1 MIAPREIGRRLRTGL
16 AITTAVGLAACH
28 GVAPE
33 RPPPPSG
40 VVPPLPPSDVM
51 RIPNAVPRIEPRSP
65 YGNPPF
71 YDVFGKRYFVRQH
84 CRGYDKRG
92 VASWY
97 GPGFYEEQTSTHEPY
112 DMYAMTAAH
121 RTLPLPCFVRVT
133 NLENGRSV
141 IVRVNDRGPFVKNRI
156 IDLSYTAAA
165 KLGMLRTG
173 TAMVEVQSID
183 PRTPLA
189 PTPST
194 VPTATP
200 AAAATPLSAAS
211 ASPGAAP
218 LPAALYIQ
226 TGAFA
231 DPANAE
237 RLLAKLRD
245 NGYRDAFVRDALV
258 GGRRLYRV
266 RIGPVRSVDDYDR
279 IVDGLERIG
288 VDGARL
294 APN

>member
-1 MIAPREIGRRLRTGL
+1 
-16 AITTAVGLAACH
+16 VLAACH
-28 GVAPE
+28 GIAPE
-33 RPPPPSG
+33 RPPPPNRI
-40 VVPPLPPSDVM
+40 VPPSPPRDVM
-51 RIPNAVPRIEPRSP
+51 SIPNAVPRVEPRSA

-97 GPGFYEEQTSTHEPY
+97 GPGFYEEETSTHEPY

-133 NLENGRSV
+133 NLQNGRSV

-173 TAMVEVQSID
+173 TAMVDVQSLD
-183 PRTPLA
+183 PRA
-189 PTPST
+189 PAAPVTSTPSL
-194 VPTATP
+194 V
-200 AAAATPLSAAS
+200 AS
-211 ASPGAAP
+211 APPGSAPSGSAPPGTTPPGPAPPGPAPPGPAPPGPAPSPAT
-218 LPAALYIQ
+218 LYIQ

-237 RLLAKLRD
+237 RLLSKLRD
-245 NGYRDAFVRDALV
+245 NGYPDAFVRDAMV

-288 VDGARL
+288 VSGARL

>member
-1 MIAPREIGRRLRTGL
+1 MIARRDHGLRLRTGL
-16 AITTAVGLAACH
+16 AIATAILLAACQ

-33 RPPPPSG
+33 RPAPPPSRI
-40 VVPPLPPSDVM
+40 VPPLPPSDVLS
-51 RIPNAVPRIEPRSP
+51 IPNAVPRVEPRSA

-97 GPGFYEEQTSTHEPY
+97 GPGFYEDQTSTHEPY

-133 NLENGRSV
+133 NLQNGRSV

-173 TAMVEVQSID
+173 TAMVDVQSLD
-183 PRTPLA
+183 PRAPVTSA
-189 PTPST
+189 PT
-194 VPTATP
+194 V
-200 AAAATPLSAAS
+200 LAS
-211 ASPGAAP
+211 APSGAAP
-218 LPAALYIQ
+218 SPPTLYIQ

-245 NGYRDAFVRDALV
+245 NGYPDAFVRDATV

-266 RIGPVRSVDDYDR
+266 RIGPVHSVDDYDR

-288 VDGARL
+288 VSGARL

>member
-1 MIAPREIGRRLRTGL
+1 MTAPRVPGRRLRASL
-16 AITTAVGLAACH
+16 AIATTIVLAACH

-33 RPPPPSG
+33 RPSPSAG
-40 VVPPLPPSDVM
+40 TIVPPLPSSDVM
-51 RIPNAVPRIEPRSP
+51 AIPNAVPRVEPRSA

-71 YDVFGKRYFVRQH
+71 YDVFGKRYFVRRH
-84 CRGYDKRG
+84 CSGYDKRG

-141 IVRVNDRGPFVKNRI
+141 VVRVNDRGPFVKNRI

-183 PRTPLA
+183 PRTASAPPGPAPPA
-189 PTPST
+189 PT
-194 VPTATP
+194 
-200 AAAATPLSAAS
+200 
-211 ASPGAAP
+211 
-218 LPAALYIQ
+218 LYIQ

-231 DPANAE
+231 DPANAQ

-245 NGYRDAFVRDALV
+245 DGYRDAFVGDAVV

-266 RIGPVRSVDDYDR
+266 RIGPVHSVADYDR

-288 VDGARL
+288 VTGARL
-294 APN
+294 APD

>member
-28 GVAPE
+28 GLAPE
-33 RPPPPSG
+33 RPSPPTRI
-40 VVPPLPPSDVM
+40 VPPLPPSDVLS
-51 RIPNAVPRIEPRSP
+51 IPNAVPRVEPRSA

-84 CRGYDKRG
+84 CGGYDKRG

-97 GPGFYEEQTSTHEPY
+97 GPGFYEDETSTHEPY

-183 PRTPLA
+183 PRA
-189 PTPST
+189 PT
-194 VPTATP
+194 VPTAMAAP
-200 AAAATPLSAAS
+200 AATTAS
-211 ASPGAAP
+211 ARSAVSMSPGAAP
-218 LPAALYIQ
+218 STPALYIQ

-237 RLLAKLRD
+237 RLLVKLHA
-245 NGYRDAFVRDALV
+245 NGYRNAFVRDAVV

-266 RIGPVRSVDDYDR
+266 RIGPVHSVDDYDR

-288 VDGARL
+288 VNGARL